1 MKMKNNFKNESSSNE
16 LFSKPGLII
25 YGGVVFAILIFGEF
39 KDFINISISVLIGY
53 ISIKLADEKLNT
65 FNKKKV
71 NKAIWVGIILI
82 LLFVLA
88 NTGGIVLARVFVTI
102 YLGLFIYSLFRKL
115 L

>member
-1 MKMKNNFKNESSSNE
+1 MKNNIKKESSSDE
-16 LFSKPGLII
+16 LYSKPGLII

-39 KDFINISISVLIGY
+39 KDFINISIAVLIGY
-53 ISIKLADEKLNT
+53 IFNNLADEKLNT

-88 NTGGIVLARVFVTI
+88 NNGGIVLAKVFVII
-102 YLGLFIYSLFRKL
+102 YLGLLVYSLFRKL
-115 L
+115 IE